1 MTDHD
6 ATDRLVDAAL
16 ATDHYRHP
24 AIDALAMHARSLRD
38 EVAALRVERDGAEER
53 VIGAVATTLQ
63 TWYVEAPYDISDA
76 DADAGGHENE
86 FLRAVRETIK
96 AARNRKDEPR

>member
-38 EVAALRVERDGAEER
+38 EVAALRALPVLRTCGECGWHGRYSDDPAVSPLRGCAHERPA
-53 VIGAVATTLQ
+53 
-63 TWYVEAPYDISDA
+63 A
-76 DADAGGHENE
+76 DAHMADAPPGDCP
-86 FLRAVRETIK
+86 L
-96 AARNRKDEPR
+96 RNRKDEP